1 MRCQGTSVGNYTSQK
16 FEIHFITT
24 VSLLQSPYYIIH
36 KRIYYI
42 RGPKEKSKRLNKL
55 ESNILKPKNQ
65 VTLFV
70 NYSYNSFH
78 DLCSSENIYSERN
91 AVCQNMGFL
100 ILIGATYEHTFNRYP
115 CEWSSYLNTL
125 LMLIINCTGAC

>member
-42 RGPKEKSKRLNKL
+42 RGPEEKSKRLNKL

-70 NYSYNSFH
+70 NYSYNSFTTFALPKIYIVNEM
-78 DLCSSENIYSERN
+78 LCAKIWD
-91 AVCQNMGFL
+91 F
-100 ILIGATYEHTFNRYP
+100 
-115 CEWSSYLNTL
+115 
-125 LMLIINCTGAC
+125 